1 MKPASIKA
9 KGRLAENLFVEFL
22 RSRWPMAERRRLN
35 GSWDRGDV
43 SGVPDTVIEVK
54 SGAKIDLPGW
64 LRELEVEM
72 ANDGARFG
80 CVAIKPRGVTDGA
93 GFYCVMSGERF
104 AELLELALRH
114 LKESGRNREMTGE

>member
-9 KGRLAENLFVEFL
+9 KGRNAENLFVEFL
-22 RSRWPMAERRRLN
+22 RGWFPLAERRRLN
-35 GSWDRGDV
+35 GSYDRGDV

-54 SGAKIDLPGW
+54 SGSKIDLPGW

-72 ANDGARFG
+72 ANDDAEFG

-93 GFYCVMSGERF
+93 RFYCVMSGSMF
-104 AELLELALRH
+104 VELLTRAQNN
-114 LKESGRNREMTGE
+114 SNNF